1 MLRRWFE
8 DMSPYTWFAA
18 ALFVLGSAFIL
29 ADLQSPSLLQWTGTQ
44 VPNVQSGGIAYYSFR
59 GVEYTLDLPVRAPG
73 HSAMPGTVVLDPA
86 DPSQAIFARP
96 LSKWIDATLVLG
108 PYATSVLVLA
118 FGFAR
123 RSRRRRLRARL
134 GPAMT
139 GWGAATRG
147 PDPAG
152 PRNKTH

>member
-1 MLRRWFE
+1 
-8 DMSPYTWFAA
+8 MSPYTWLAA
-18 ALFVLGSAFIL
+18 ALFVLGSGFIL

-44 VPNVQSGGIAYYSFR
+44 VPDVQSGGIAYYSFR

-73 HSAMPGTVVLDPA
+73 QSAMPGTVVLDPA

-96 LSKWIDATLVLG
+96 LSKWIDATPVLG
-108 PYATSVLVLA
+108 LYATSVLVLA

-139 GWGAATRG
+139 GWGAATPG

>member
-1 MLRRWFE
+1 
-8 DMSPYTWFAA
+8 MSPYTWFAA
-18 ALFVLGSAFIL
+18 ALFVLGSGFIL

-44 VPNVQSGGIAYYSFR
+44 VPDVQSGGIAYYSFR

-73 HSAMPGTVVLDPA
+73 QSAMPGTVVLDPA

-123 RSRRRRLRARL
+123 RSRRRRLRARI

>member
-8 DMSPYTWFAA
+8 DMSTYTWFAA

-44 VPNVQSGGIAYYSFR
+44 VPDVQSGGIAYYSFR

-73 HSAMPGTVVLDPA
+73 QSAMPGTVVLDPA

-96 LSKWIDATLVLG
+96 LSKWIDATVVLG

>member
-18 ALFVLGSAFIL
+18 ALFVLGSGFIL

-44 VPNVQSGGIAYYSFR
+44 VPDVQSGGIAYYSFR

-73 HSAMPGTVVLDPA
+73 QSAMPGTVVLDPA

-123 RSRRRRLRARL
+123 RSRRRRLRARI

>member
-1 MLRRWFE
+1 
-8 DMSPYTWFAA
+8 MSPYTWFAA

-44 VPNVQSGGIAYYSFR
+44 VPDVQSGGIAYYSFR
-59 GVEYTLDLPVRAPG
+59 GVEYTLDLPIRAPG
-73 HSAMPGTVVLDPA
+73 QSAMPGTVVLDPA
-86 DPSQAIFARP
+86 DPSQAMFARP

-108 PYATSVLVLA
+108 PCATSVLVLA

-123 RSRRRRLRARL
+123 RSRRRRQRAKL
-134 GPAMT
+134 GPAVT

-147 PDPAG
+147 PPPAS
-152 PRNKTH
+152 

>member
-1 MLRRWFE
+1 
-8 DMSPYTWFAA
+8 MSPYTWFAA
-18 ALFVLGSAFIL
+18 ALFVLGSGFIL

-44 VPNVQSGGIAYYSFR
+44 VPDVQSGGIAYYSFR

-73 HSAMPGTVVLDPA
+73 QSAMPGTVVLDPA

-118 FGFAR
+118 FGFVR

>member
-44 VPNVQSGGIAYYSFR
+44 VPDVQSGGIAYYSFH

-73 HSAMPGTVVLDPA
+73 QSAMPGTVVLDPA
-86 DPSQAIFARP
+86 DPSQAVFARP
-96 LSKWIDATLVLG
+96 LSKWIDATVVLG
-108 PYATSVLVLA
+108 PYTTSVLVLA

-123 RSRRRRLRARL
+123 RSRRRRQRAKL
-134 GPAMT
+134 GPVTT
-139 GWGAATRG
+139 GWGAVTRE

>member
-1 MLRRWFE
+1 
-8 DMSPYTWFAA
+8 MSPYTWFAA
-18 ALFVLGSAFIL
+18 ALFVLGSGFIL

-44 VPNVQSGGIAYYSFR
+44 VPDVQSGGIAYYSFR

-73 HSAMPGTVVLDPA
+73 QPAMPGTVVLDPA

>member
-44 VPNVQSGGIAYYSFR
+44 VPDVQSGGIAYYSFR

-73 HSAMPGTVVLDPA
+73 QSAMPGTVVLNPA
-86 DPSQAIFARP
+86 DPSQAMFARP
-96 LSKWIDATLVLG
+96 LSKWIEATVVVG
-108 PYATSVLVLA
+108 PYATSLMVLA

-123 RSRRRRLRARL
+123 RSRRRRLRAKL
-134 GPAMT
+134 GPDRYE
-139 GWGAATRG
+139 WGARTLR
-147 PDPAG
+147 
-152 PRNKTH
+152 R

>member
-1 MLRRWFE
+1 
-8 DMSPYTWFAA
+8 MSPYTWFAA

-44 VPNVQSGGIAYYSFR
+44 VPDVQSGGIAYYSFR

-73 HSAMPGTVVLDPA
+73 QSAMPGTVVLDPA

-134 GPAMT
+134 GPATT
-139 GWGAATRG
+139 GWGAGTRG

>member
-44 VPNVQSGGIAYYSFR
+44 VPDVQSGGIAYYSFR

-73 HSAMPGTVVLDPA
+73 QSAMPGTVVLDPA
-86 DPSQAIFARP
+86 DPSQAVFARP
-96 LSKWIDATLVLG
+96 LSKWIEATVVVG
-108 PYATSVLVLA
+108 PYATSLMVLA

-123 RSRRRRLRARL
+123 RSRRRRLRAKL
-134 GPAMT
+134 GPDRYE
-139 GWGAATRG
+139 WGARTLTR
-147 PDPAG
+147 
-152 PRNKTH
+152 

>member
-1 MLRRWFE
+1 
-8 DMSPYTWFAA
+8 MSPYTWFAA
-18 ALFVLGSAFIL
+18 ALFVLGSGFIL

-44 VPNVQSGGIAYYSFR
+44 VPDVQSGGIAYYSFR
-59 GVEYTLDLPVRAPG
+59 GVEYTLDLPIRAPG
-73 HSAMPGTVVLDPA
+73 QSAMPGKVVLDPA
-86 DPSQAIFARP
+86 DPSQAMFARP

-123 RSRRRRLRARL
+123 RSRRRRQRAKL
-134 GPAMT
+134 GPAVT

-147 PDPAG
+147 PPPAS
-152 PRNKTH
+152 

>member
-1 MLRRWFE
+1 
-8 DMSPYTWFAA
+8 MSPYTWFAA
-18 ALFVLGSAFIL
+18 ALFVLGSGFIL

-44 VPNVQSGGIAYYSFR
+44 VPDVQSGGIAYYSFR
-59 GVEYTLDLPVRAPG
+59 GVEYTLDLPIRAPG
-73 HSAMPGTVVLDPA
+73 QSAMPGTVVLDPA
-86 DPSQAIFARP
+86 DPSQAMFARP
-96 LSKWIDATLVLG
+96 LSKWIDATVVLG
-108 PYATSVLVLA
+108 PYATSLLVLA
-118 FGFAR
+118 FGFTR